1 MSNCKLRCGQVQR
14 VVVVVFDVIVVVA
27 AAAFV
32 IVIVFIV
39 AIADAFSALGAN
51 FLPSTFL

>member
-14 VVVVVFDVIVVVA
+14 VVVVVDAIVVV
-27 AAAFV
+27 AAFV